1 MLFVNVT
8 RVTLFINCK
17 TKNSYINKYYPHNL
31 APKIWEP
38 PDQGLFF
45 QQGAKKRERGY
56 VLLTQALQHSLTIK
70 IVCSRKDTPPST
82 AEINNTPSPFLDM
95 LYKFKT
101 FINTPPP
108 PLTGRWKFPP
118 LMGYGCF
125 LERPNFLPWYL
136 FEEIII
142 ISWTCLLASSIVC
155 LKKLDFHNCGKG
167 YN

>member
-8 RVTLFINCK
+8 HVTFFINCK
-17 TKNSYINKYYPHNL
+17 TKNSYTHKL

-38 PDQGLFF
+38 RDQGLFF
-45 QQGAKKRERGY
+45 QRGAKKRERGY

-108 PLTGRWKFPP
+108 PPS
-118 LMGYGCF
+118 
-125 LERPNFLPWYL
+125 LEGGNFLHEWVKNVFWNDPIFYPG
-136 FEEIII
+136 I
-142 ISWTCLLASSIVC
+142 C
-155 LKKLDFHNCGKG
+155 LKK
-167 YN
+167 